1 MSLANNIHLPRFST
15 GGGEGDLKD
24 NLMSYF
30 RGMLLNNIFLK
41 IISLFFAFTLWF
53 YITPI
58 ISKDTI
64 EINYVLPLH
73 LKNIPENMMVAGKV
87 DDHINVRLK
96 GRQNG
101 IKELDMGQI
110 NVSIDLS
117 NGKEGTRVYNL
128 DRSNINIPPNIDVVR
143 IDPKI
148 IKIDMVRS
156 IKKNLKVKVEI
167 SGIPAKGYRVRRV
180 FIRPSEVAVEGPE
193 SELGSLYLLEGL
205 SLDVTGRRSSF
216 SKEIKINI
224 PQRNVRIIGNDVIL
238 IDVEVEKT

>member
-1 MSLANNIHLPRFST
+1 MDTVNGT
-15 GGGEGDLKD
+15 
-24 NLMSYF
+24 MSYF
-30 RGMLLNNIFLK
+30 RGILINNLFLK
-41 IISLFFAFTLWF
+41 VISLFFAVTLWF

-64 EINYVLPLH
+64 EINYATPLQ
-73 LKNIPENMMVAGKV
+73 LKNIPENIMISGKV
-87 DDHINVRLK
+87 DDHINVRFK
-96 GRQNG
+96 GRQNA
-101 IKELDMGQI
+101 IKELDMGQV

-117 NGKEGTRVYNL
+117 NGKEGGRVYTL

-148 IKIDMVRS
+148 IKIDMVRV

-167 SGIPAKGYRVRRV
+167 AGMPAKGYRVKRFFV
-180 FIRPSEVAVEGPE
+180 RPSEVAVEGPE

-216 SKEIKINI
+216 SKEVKINI
-224 PQRNVRIIGNDVIL
+224 PQRNVRIIGNDIIL

>member
-1 MSLANNIHLPRFST
+1 
-15 GGGEGDLKD
+15 
-24 NLMSYF
+24 MSYF
-30 RGMLLNNIFLK
+30 RGILINNLFLK
-41 IISLFFAFTLWF
+41 VISLFFAVTIWF

-64 EINYVLPLH
+64 EINYAIPLQ
-73 LKNIPENMMVAGKV
+73 LKNIPENIMISGKV
-87 DDHINVRLK
+87 DDHISVRFK
-96 GRQNG
+96 GRQNA
-101 IKELDMGQI
+101 IKELDMGQV

-117 NGKEGTRVYNL
+117 NGREGGRVYTL
-128 DRSNINIPPNIDVVR
+128 DRSNINIPSNIDVVR

-148 IKIDMVRS
+148 IKIDMVRV

-167 SGIPAKGYRVRRV
+167 AGMPAKGYRVKRV
-180 FIRPSEVAVEGPE
+180 FVRPSEVAVEGPE

-216 SKEIKINI
+216 SKEVKINI
-224 PQRNVRIIGNDVIL
+224 PQRNVRIIGNDIIL